1 MSIAIYEGASDV
13 PAAGEYPARPQNKA
27 PGKSSLQRRGRPAEV
42 ACTSQ
47 VEITTG
53 HNCWEASDQRRDTKR
68 HSKKWRFVLLGSD
81 GIRNSG
87 FKALRS
93 YCGGSHR
100 DYLRT
105 FRGACTIK
113 LAYQAADANHP
124 GTGSEGSP
132 LTRDIFG
139 TQRRPIR
146 PSSRGF
152 YRTGITQGNA
162 GETVPRGHGSVP
174 SQVLSG

>member
-1 MSIAIYEGASDV
+1 
-13 PAAGEYPARPQNKA
+13 
-27 PGKSSLQRRGRPAEV
+27 
-42 ACTSQ
+42 

-162 GETVPRGHGSVP
+162 GENRTERSRERAE
-174 SQVLSG
+174 SGFVWVDSLIVSFWMFGPEAASD